1 MCQVSEGDALKLQSH
16 LAKTGLICNLVWLFL
31 RETPSENAPQY
42 QYSYEISADFGAGRD
57 VEAASLRTKAR
68 SRVVLAT
75 RTSFP
80 QQQLLGQHG
89 RPFWHHLRFAWPG
102 KSELRCCSVR
112 GFGGTR
118 RSPGGSSR
126 RSSAQCRAGSPAG
139 CSGSPPCSGRGRS
152 GSVPAWSPR

>member
-16 LAKTGLICNLVWLFL
+16 LAKTGLICNFVWLFL

-57 VEAASLRTKAR
+57 VEAASLRTKAV

-89 RPFWHHLRFAWPG
+89 LAHGRAVVRTCPMRTAPITRLWPPMARGPLRSDAG
-102 KSELRCCSVR
+102 RV
-112 GFGGTR
+112 GG
-118 RSPGGSSR
+118 
-126 RSSAQCRAGSPAG
+126 
-139 CSGSPPCSGRGRS
+139 
-152 GSVPAWSPR
+152 VPEAKG